1 MLSQDN
7 VEKCKKCGEKY
18 SDKFNAKRKWCKICE
33 INHLRSNFTNW
44 TSGNEEID
52 NLIKETQLIISSAY
66 DAIFEWIPYDQ
77 FSNIREIDKDDS
89 TKLYFATWKHG
100 PLHYNENKYTRDQ
113 NKSVALK
120 HLQNIDEV

>member
-1 MLSQDN
+1 M
-7 VEKCKKCGEKY
+7 
-18 SDKFNAKRKWCKICE
+18 CKICE
-33 INHLRSNFTNW
+33 INHLKNNFTNW

-52 NLIKETQLIISSAY
+52 NLIKETQLKISSAY
-66 DAIFEWIPYDQ
+66 DIIFEWIPYDQ
-77 FSNIREIDKDDS
+77 FSNIKEIDKSDG

-100 PLHYNENKYTRDQ
+100 PLRYNENKYTRDQ